1 MRLVATSDFH
11 GKLDP
16 AVLPAGDVLVLAGD
30 LLADAPDDATDP
42 VGWQA
47 ERLRDLD
54 ALLADL
60 PYRAVLMVAGNHDGV
75 LQVRPELGRALRGAR
90 YLQDAACEVEGV
102 RFWGSPWQPHL
113 CKHPFFLPDGREAWA
128 LYRRIPVE
136 TDVVITHTPPWGILD
151 SWDPGVGLGG
161 RMLRARVAALRPRVH
176 VFGHMH
182 PSYGTTHVGGTRFY
196 NAAMCDGHGAPVNP
210 PHVIDL

>member
-16 AVLPAGDVLVLAGD
+16 AALPPGDVLVLAGD
-30 LLADAPDDATDP
+30 LLADAPDDARDP

-47 ERLRDLD
+47 ERLRELDVLLGDL
-54 ALLADL
+54 AFREVLL
-60 PYRAVLMVAGNHDGV
+60 VAGNHDGV
-75 LQVRPELGRALRGAR
+75 LQVRPELGRALRAAR
-90 YLQDAACEVEGV
+90 CLQDEPCELEGV

-113 CKHPFFLPDGREAWA
+113 SKHPFFMPDGREAWA
-128 LYRRIPVE
+128 LYRRIPE
-136 TDVVITHTPPWGILD
+136 GTDVVITHTPPWGVLD
-151 SWDPGVGLGG
+151 SWEPGVGLGG

-182 PSYGTTHVGGTRFY
+182 PSYGAVQVGPTRFY
-196 NAAMCDGHGAPVNP
+196 NAAMCDGAGAPVNP